1 MNSFKNIALYIKAT
15 DFKACPLPGT
25 VPFFS
30 LSSHCPLHVTHPV
43 CMQII
48 HIPCGVKQMPPT
60 LKAVVLWHVMSYHKP
75 GTSYIYNLVS
85 SHNSNKKPT
94 AERYVVNHRF
104 KEEPANRWPR
114 KKSHK
119 CKDQKVF
126 KESETKLTCTSTRRQ
141 MNMVNMMCWHV
152 PSWNRTP

>member
-30 LSSHCPLHVTHPV
+30 LSSHCPLHVTHPI

-60 LKAVVLWHVMSYHKP
+60 LKAVVLRHVMSYHKP
-75 GTSYIYNLVS
+75 GTNYIYNLVS
-85 SHNSNKKPT
+85 SPNSNKKPT
-94 AERYVVNHRF
+94 AERYIYNHRF
-104 KEEPANRWPR
+104 KEEPANRCPR
-114 KKSHK
+114 KNPINAK
-119 CKDQKVF
+119 
-126 KESETKLTCTSTRRQ
+126 TKKFLRDLK
-141 MNMVNMMCWHV
+141 
-152 PSWNRTP
+152 